1 MYWSV
6 ILKASA
12 LEALNSH
19 IYHGQFVYHNSL
31 LILAYIMYT
40 PYKFLHEYVELFV
53 SSLSGMFLMFT
64 HK

>member
-1 MYWSV
+1 
-6 ILKASA
+6 
-12 LEALNSH
+12 
-19 IYHGQFVYHNSL
+19 
-31 LILAYIMYT
+31 MYT